1 MTMVSNNPAP
11 GNTAD
16 REVVISRL
24 IDAPR
29 ELVFE
34 AWVDPVHVVK
44 WWGPDG
50 FTTTIREVAIK
61 PGGVWRFTMHGP
73 DGVDYLN
80 RIEFVEVKKPERL
93 VYHHYGEGEDLMHF
107 HVTVTFD
114 DQQGKTMLTMRSIFD
129 TAAERNR
136 VCDEYG
142 AIEGGHQHL
151 GRLAEFVK
159 SM

>member
-1 MTMVSNNPAP
+1 MESNATPA
-11 GNTAD
+11 GDTSD

-24 IDAPR
+24 LDAPR

-34 AWVDPVHVVK
+34 AWVDPKHVVN

-50 FTTTIREVAIK
+50 FRTTIREVAIR
-61 PGGVWRFTMHGP
+61 PGGIWRFTMHGP

-80 RIEFVEVKKPERL
+80 RIEFIEVKRPERL
-93 VYHHYGEGEDLMHF
+93 VYHHYGEGDDQMHF

-136 VCDEYG
+136 VVDEYG
-142 AIEGGHQHL
+142 AIEGGIQHL
-151 GRLAEFVK
+151 ARLADYLK
-159 SM
+159 AM

>member
-1 MTMVSNNPAP
+1 MASNNPPA
-11 GNTAD
+11 GDTSD

-24 IDAPR
+24 LDAPR

-34 AWVDPVHVVK
+34 AWTDPQHVVN

-50 FTTTIREVAIK
+50 FRTTIREVAIR
-61 PGGVWRFTMHGP
+61 PGGIWRFTMHGP

-80 RIEFVEVKKPERL
+80 RIEFIEVKRPERL
-93 VYHHYGEGEDLMHF
+93 VYHHYGEGDDQMHF

-136 VCDEYG
+136 VVDEYG
-142 AIEGGHQHL
+142 AIEGGVQHL
-151 GRLAEFVK
+151 ARLADYLK
-159 SM
+159 AM